1 LLKEL
6 QTFEQ
11 RLGLRHVYF
20 SGCALELKGKNG
32 LHIRKPWCISTNSLR
47 LIQHFSQCQCPT
59 NHQHEPAEGGNA
71 SGAAYYT
78 KEFVD
83 TVLESLYPRMFYH
96 SIPSV
101 AESSALVTLNM
112 SRSQWLNDEQG
123 VKAVQAEADGLRS
136 NQTWDDD
143 SVDTLSN

>member
-1 LLKEL
+1 
-6 QTFEQ
+6 
-11 RLGLRHVYF
+11 
-20 SGCALELKGKNG
+20 
-32 LHIRKPWCISTNSLR
+32 
-47 LIQHFSQCQCPT
+47 
-59 NHQHEPAEGGNA
+59 
-71 SGAAYYT
+71 
-78 KEFVD
+78 
-83 TVLESLYPRMFYH
+83 MFYH